1 MGFSSD
7 FEDQLRAVFA
17 EVGPHLDER
26 QRRLLAGAHARGLGH
41 GGIRLVARAFG
52 IQAATVSRG
61 AEELAAGA
69 LPTGRV
75 RREGAGRK
83 SRAQAQPGLTRA
95 LMALIEPD
103 ERGDPVSALRWTTKS
118 LRHLAGELNAQ
129 GFEVSYSTVGA
140 LLTETGFSLQG
151 TAKVLEGVSHP
162 DRDAQFR
169 YLNEQVAEHHSSGAP
184 VISVDS
190 KKKETIGEFAVA
202 GRELRPKGDPVKV
215 ATYRFDGPTVPAAI
229 PYGIYD
235 IAANTAWVNVGTGR
249 NTAEFA
255 VESIRRWWNA
265 QGASEYPGAARLLI
279 TADGGGSNASRDR
292 LWKVCLAEFA
302 LETGLEITVCHLPPG
317 TSKWNKIEHRLFSQI
332 THNWRGRP
340 LTSYEVV
347 ISTIEATTTTSGL
360 RVRAQLDTGT
370 YAGGRELHRHVVETL
385 PLTRHEFHGEWN
397 YTLKPQ
403 PPTPVPDSLPRQR
416 EKLPAAAAMDLLAD
430 PVLTGLSREKLD
442 ELVRRL
448 EPAWPA
454 LAETLFQERHGRP
467 RVHPFKLTH
476 KGNFSTFDRILITVL
491 YLRGVIGVYPLG
503 ELYQSDAS
511 NVCRLKNETKRLF
524 DLFDVKISPLPGVA
538 QARNIDELRALARHL
553 TTETKIQQ
561 TS

>member
-1 MGFSSD
+1 
-7 FEDQLRAVFA
+7 
-17 EVGPHLDER
+17 
-26 QRRLLAGAHARGLGH
+26 
-41 GGIRLVARAFG
+41 
-52 IQAATVSRG
+52 
-61 AEELAAGA
+61 
-69 LPTGRV
+69 
-75 RREGAGRK
+75 
-83 SRAQAQPGLTRA
+83 

-118 LRHLAGELNAQ
+118 LRRLAAELEAQ
-129 GFEVSYSTVGA
+129 GFEVGYSTVA
-140 LLTETGFSLQG
+140 TLLSEAGFSLQG
-151 TAKVLEGVSHP
+151 TAKVLEGTSHP
-162 DRDAQFR
+162 DRDAQFQ
-169 YLNEQVAEHHSSGAP
+169 YLNKQVAEHHASGAP

-190 KKKETIGEFAVA
+190 KKKEAIGEFAVA

-215 ATYRFDGPTVPAAI
+215 ATYRFDGPKVPAAI

-235 IAANTAWVNVGTGR
+235 IAANTGWVNVGTGR

-265 QGASEYPGAARLLI
+265 QGASEYPGATRLLI

-370 YAGGRELHRHVVETL
+370 YAEGRDLHRDVVKTL
-385 PLTRHEFHGEWN
+385 PLARHKFHGEWN

-403 PPTPVPDSLPRQR
+403 PPTPTPASVPHQR
-416 EKLPAAAAMDLLAD
+416 AALPAAAAMDLLSD
-430 PVLTGLSREKLD
+430 PALTGFTRDQLD
-442 ELVRRL
+442 DLVRRL

-503 ELYQSDAS
+503 ELYRSDAS
-511 NVCRLKNETKRLF
+511 NVCRLKNETRRLF
-524 DLFDVKISPLPGVA
+524 ELFDIDIKPPLGVT
-538 QARNIDELRALARHL
+538 QARNLDELRTLAERL
-553 TTETKIQQ
+553 AMEAKIQQ

>member
-1 MGFSSD
+1 MGFSPE

-17 EVGPHLDER
+17 EIGPHLDER

-52 IQAATVSRG
+52 IQTATVSRG
-61 AEELAAGA
+61 AGELAAGV

-75 RREGAGRK
+75 RREGAGRR
-83 SRAQAQPGLTRA
+83 SRAQAQPGLVDA

-118 LRHLAGELNAQ
+118 LRHLACELNAQ
-129 GFEVSYSTVGA
+129 GFEVSYSTVA
-140 LLTETGFSLQG
+140 SLLSESGFSLQG
-151 TAKVLEGVSHP
+151 TAKVLEGASHP

-169 YLNEQVAEHHSSGAP
+169 YLNGQVAEHHGCGAP

-190 KKKETIGEFAVA
+190 KKKETIGDFAAA

-215 ATYRFDGPTVPAAI
+215 ASHRFDGPKVPAAI
-229 PYGIYD
+229 PYGVYD
-235 IAANTAWVNVGTGR
+235 IAANTGWVNVGTGR

-255 VESIRRWWNA
+255 AESIRRWWNA

-279 TADGGGSNASRDR
+279 TADAGGSNAYRDR
-292 LWKVCLAEFA
+292 LWKVCLAELA

-347 ISTIEATTTTSGL
+347 ISTIEATTTTTGL
-360 RVRAQLDTGT
+360 KIEAVLDTND
-370 YAGGRELHRHVVETL
+370 YPKRKLDRHIIDTL
-385 PLTRHEFHGEWN
+385 PLARHEFHGEWN

-403 PPTPVPDSLPRQR
+403 HPNPAPPALPRRR
-416 EKLPAAAAMDLLAD
+416 EGLPAAAAMDLLTD
-430 PVLTGLSREKLD
+430 PVLTGMDREAL
-442 ELVRRL
+442 EEIERRFTS
-448 EPAWPA
+448 AWPA

-467 RVHPFKLTH
+467 RKHPMQLTH
-476 KGNFSTFDRILITVL
+476 KGNFRTFDRILITIL
-491 YLRGVIGVYPLG
+491 YQRGLVTHAMLG
-503 ELYQSDAS
+503 DLYQSNRS
-511 NVCRLKNETKRLF
+511 NVCRLKQETQRLF
-524 DLFDVKISPLPGVA
+524 ELFDVHISPVPGVTPA
-538 QARNIDELRALARHL
+538 HDLAELRSIAELLA
-553 TTETKIQQ
+553 TNTKIQP

>member
-1 MGFSSD
+1 MGFSPE

-17 EVGPHLDER
+17 EIGPHLDER
-26 QRRLLAGAHARGLGH
+26 QRRLLAGAHARVLGH

-61 AEELAAGA
+61 AEQLAAGV

-83 SRAQAQPGLTRA
+83 SRAQQQPGLTSA
-95 LMALIEPD
+95 LIALIEPD

-118 LRHLAGELNAQ
+118 LRHLAGELQAQ
-129 GFEVSYSTVGA
+129 GFEVSYSTVA
-140 LLTETGFSLQG
+140 TLLTESGFSLQG

-169 YLNEQVAEHHSSGAP
+169 YLNNQAAEHHGCGQP

-190 KKKETIGEFAVA
+190 KKKEHIGEFGAA

-215 ATYRFDGPTVPAAI
+215 ASHTFDGPKVPAAI

-235 IAANTAWVNVGTGR
+235 IAANTGWVNVGTGR

-265 QGASEYPGAARLLI
+265 QGAIDYPGAARLLI
-279 TADGGGSNASRDR
+279 TADAGGSNAYRDR

-360 RVRAQLDTGT
+360 TVRAQLDGGT
-370 YAGGRELHRHVVETL
+370 YAKGRDLHREVVSTL
-385 PLTRHEFHGEWN
+385 ALARHEFHGEWN
-397 YTLKPQ
+397 YTLAPKP
-403 PPTPVPDSLPRQR
+403 PAPAPIPLPRQR
-416 EKLPAAAAMDLLAD
+416 EALPAAAAMD
-430 PVLTGLSREKLD
+430 VLTDPALTGFGRGELD
-442 ELVRRL
+442 ELVCRL

-467 RVHPFKLTH
+467 RVRPFKLTH

-491 YLRGVIGVYPLG
+491 NLRGVIGIYALG
-503 ELYQSDAS
+503 RLYRSDAS
-511 NVCRLKNETKRLF
+511 NVCRLKNETGRLF
-524 DLFDVKISPLPGVA
+524 DLFNIRINPLPGVT
-538 QARNIDELRALARHL
+538 QARDLDELRALAQRL
-553 TTETKIQQ
+553 ATETKIQP

>member
-1 MGFSSD
+1 MGFSPEL
-7 FEDQLRAVFA
+7 EDHLRAVFA
-17 EVGPHLDER
+17 EIGPHLDER
-26 QRRLLAGAHARGLGH
+26 QRRLLAGAHARECGR

-61 AEELAAGA
+61 AEELVAGA

-75 RREGAGRK
+75 RRKGAGRK
-83 SRAQAQPGLTRA
+83 SRAQAQPGLTSA

-103 ERGDPVSALRWTTKS
+103 ERGDPMSALRWTTKS
-118 LRHLAGELNAQ
+118 LRHLATELKAQ
-129 GFEVSYSTVGA
+129 GFEVSYSTVGT
-140 LLTETGFSLQG
+140 LLSEAGFSLQG
-151 TAKVLEGVSHP
+151 TAKVLEGSSHA

-169 YLNEQVAEHHSSGAP
+169 YLNERVAEHHECGAP

-190 KKKETIGEFAVA
+190 KKKEAIGELDAA

-215 ATYRFDGPTVPAAI
+215 ATYRFEGPKVPVAI

-235 IAANTAWVNVGTGR
+235 IAANTGWVNVGTGR

-255 VESIRRWWNA
+255 VESIRRWWNG
-265 QGASEYPGAARLLI
+265 QGASEYPDAARLLI
-279 TADGGGSNASRDR
+279 TADGGGSNAYRDR
-292 LWKVCLAEFA
+292 LWKVCLAELA

-332 THNWRGRP
+332 IHNWRGRP

-347 ISTIEATTTTSGL
+347 ISTIEATTTTTGL

-370 YAGGRELHRHVVETL
+370 YAEGRDLHREVVDTL
-385 PLTRHEFHGEWN
+385 PLARHEFHGEWN

-403 PPTPVPDSLPRQR
+403 PPTPAPIPVPRQR
-416 EKLPAAAAMDLLAD
+416 EALPAAAAMDLLTD
-430 PVLTGLSREKLD
+430 PVLTGFDRDKLE
-442 ELVRRL
+442 ELDRRFAS
-448 EPAWPA
+448 AWPA

-467 RVHPFKLTH
+467 RKHPMQLTH
-476 KGNFSTFDRILITVL
+476 KGNFGTSDRILITVL
-491 YLRGVIGVYPLG
+491 YQRGVITLPALA
-503 ELYQSDAS
+503 ELYRSDTP
-511 NVCRLKNETKRLF
+511 NVCRLKNETRRLF
-524 DLFDVKISPLPGVA
+524 ELFNVTISPLDVTR
-538 QARNIDELRALARHL
+538 ARNLDGLRSLARHL
-553 TTETKIQQ
+553 ATPTKIQQ